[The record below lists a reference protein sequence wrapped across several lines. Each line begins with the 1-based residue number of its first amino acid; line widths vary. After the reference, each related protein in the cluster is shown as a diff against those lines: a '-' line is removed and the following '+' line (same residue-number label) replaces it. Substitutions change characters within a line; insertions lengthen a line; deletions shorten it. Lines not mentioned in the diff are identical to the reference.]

1 MRVFRWLALILIVS
15 LCAPVSAENNRRDGN
30 FWLSLDAPAKLAY
43 LVGFYDGM
51 LLGKDFSYLGL
62 EKAAIAEVGTQTVT
76 SFNNMMAKYMANVTT
91 RQLADG
97 LDAVYNSDFR
107 NRKILIN
114 NAVWLVANQIAG
126 TPKANVDQMIETFR
140 RNAQ

>member
-15 LCAPVSAENNRRDGN
+15 LGAPVWAENDRRDGN

-51 LLGKDFSYLGL
+51 LLGKDFSYWGL
-62 EKAAIAEVGTQTVT
+62 EKAAISVVGTQTVT
-76 SFNNMMAKYMANVTT
+76 SFNNMTAKYMANVTT

-97 LDAVYNSDFR
+97 LDAFYSEFR

-126 TPKANVDQMIETFR
+126 TPKATVDQMIETFR